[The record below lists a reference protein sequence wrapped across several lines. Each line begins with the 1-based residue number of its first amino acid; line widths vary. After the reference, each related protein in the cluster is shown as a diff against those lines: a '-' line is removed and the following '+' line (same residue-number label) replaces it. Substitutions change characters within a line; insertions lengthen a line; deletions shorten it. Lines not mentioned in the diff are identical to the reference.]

1 VTSTQSNAN
10 IRPRLAGALLIVVL
24 GVGVAACSSS
34 SKTTTPPLATVQTP
48 PTQAQLPSTL
58 AAPQKGKP
66 APELAEAAITQY
78 ETKHGPKLG
87 TWVITS
93 LQAST
98 SDPSFV
104 MYRISPASAKDINVQ
119 GGYGFAHE
127 FGGKWSVV
135 AFGSS
140 EVGCPPGAPGN
151 ATIPPTVLSTFD
163 LTCPS

>member
-1 VTSTQSNAN
+1 MTSTQSTAN
-10 IRPRLAGALLIVVL
+10 IRPRLAAALLIVVL
-24 GVGVAACSSS
+24 GVGVTACSSS
-34 SKTTTPPLATVQTP
+34 SKASAPLGTVPT

-66 APELAEAAITQY
+66 APESAEEAITRY

-93 LQAST
+93 VQASS

-104 MYRISPASAKDINVQ
+104 MYRISPASSKDTNVH

-127 FGGKWSVV
+127 VGTTWSVV
-135 AFGSS
+135 SFGSS
-140 EVGCPPGAPGN
+140 LVGCPPGVPGN

-163 LTCPS
+163 LTCPG

>member
-1 VTSTQSNAN
+1 VTSTQSTAN

-34 SKTTTPPLATVQTP
+34 SKTSAPLGTVPTP

-58 AAPQKGKP
+58 AGTQKGKP
-66 APELAEAAITQY
+66 APESAEEAITRY

-93 LQAST
+93 VQASS
-98 SDPSFV
+98 SDPTFV
-104 MYRISPASAKDINVQ
+104 MYRLSPASSKDTNVQ

-127 FGGKWSVV
+127 VGTTWSVV

-140 EVGCPPGAPGN
+140 SVGCPPGVPGN

-163 LTCPS
+163 LTCPG

>member
-1 VTSTQSNAN
+1 MTSTQCTAN

-24 GVGVAACSSS
+24 GVGVTACSSS
-34 SKTTTPPLATVQTP
+34 SKGSAPLATVPTP
-48 PTQAQLPSTL
+48 PTQAQLPTTL
-58 AAPQKGKP
+58 AAPQKGNP
-66 APELAEAAITQY
+66 APDAAEEAIARY

-93 LQAST
+93 LQASK

-104 MYRISPASAKDINVQ
+104 MYRISPASSKDTNVH

-127 FGGKWSVV
+127 FGGTWSVV

-140 EVGCPPGAPGN
+140 SVGCPPGVPGN

-163 LTCPS
+163 LTCPG